1 MKILI
6 VEDEW
11 KTLKGLS
18 NLIAE
23 LGGEYEIAGQ
33 ARSGEEG
40 IRMAMEL
47 RPDIIITDIEL
58 PICDGMELISRLRSI
73 RSPAKII
80 LLTEERGEEYL
91 LKAIKL
97 GVKEYLLKQSNIS
110 HIRVA
115 IKRSVIKSSRNKN
128 FQAAFRRIK
137 CSFKSTCM
145 IFRLIL

>member
-47 RPDIIITDIEL
+47 RPDIIITDIRMNGMSRPADRWRLQEL
-58 PICDGMELISRLRSI
+58 ELEGQWMS
-73 RSPAKII
+73 
-80 LLTEERGEEYL
+80 
-91 LKAIKL
+91 
-97 GVKEYLLKQSNIS
+97 
-110 HIRVA
+110 
-115 IKRSVIKSSRNKN
+115 
-128 FQAAFRRIK
+128 FRREDY
-137 CSFKSTCM
+137 TEGWT
-145 IFRLIL
+145 LHPL

>member
-47 RPDIIITDIEL
+47 RPDIIITDIRMNGMTGLEMMKAL
-58 PICDGMELISRLRSI
+58 NEENWPAVISYSAVMRSSSTPKKPSAWAAWIIC
-73 RSPAKII
+73 
-80 LLTEERGEEYL
+80 
-91 LKAIKL
+91 
-97 GVKEYLLKQSNIS
+97 
-110 HIRVA
+110 
-115 IKRSVIKSSRNKN
+115 
-128 FQAAFRRIK
+128 
-137 CSFKSTCM
+137 
-145 IFRLIL
+145 